1 MTNNMIIP
9 WIGAADVAYDGEH
22 HVIYPEMK
30 KDFMDFWSLERLRV
44 DFPGQWGVAVNF
56 MHEYQG
62 DWKKDP
68 VVEQAAYRAYMGAV
82 MLHDALPTGNHNGHA
97 RELIEMRSKFG
108 IGADDVEFLAYWD
121 DTGLAAKGDDIKLA
135 GWKRPDRLL
144 LLVANFGERQ
154 EAVVSIDPAKFGW
167 SGAMLAVTDLE
178 RGCKHVANRVVAKT
192 SAELDADR
200 ERWEAAEKQRLEK
213 AQQAHARKVEAA
225 KKAGKPAPPAP
236 PLEPKPFKPN
246 PNRTEQVVAWDGD
259 AAPAPRLDG
268 TTLTVPVGRHDYR
281 LLVIERK

>member
-1 MTNNMIIP
+1 
-9 WIGAADVAYDGEH
+9 
-22 HVIYPEMK
+22 
-30 KDFMDFWSLERLRV
+30 
-44 DFPGQWGVAVNF
+44 
-56 MHEYQG
+56 
-62 DWKKDP
+62 
-68 VVEQAAYRAYMGAV
+68 

-154 EAVVSIDPAKFGW
+154 EAVVSVDLAKLGW
-167 SGAMLAVTDLE
+167 SGATLDVTDLE
-178 RGCKHVANRVVAKT
+178 RGFSHVANRAVAKT
-192 SAELDADR
+192 PAELEADR
-200 ERWEAAEKQRLEK
+200 AKWEAGEKQRLEK
-213 AQQAHARKVEAA
+213 AKQGRPGKANLAA
-225 KKAGKPAPPAP
+225 
-236 PLEPKPFKPN
+236 KPFKPN
-246 PNRTEQVVAWDGD
+246 PNRSEKVVAWDGD

-268 TTLTVPVGRHDYR
+268 TTLTVPVERHNYR

>member
-1 MTNNMIIP
+1 
-9 WIGAADVAYDGEH
+9 
-22 HVIYPEMK
+22 
-30 KDFMDFWSLERLRV
+30 
-44 DFPGQWGVAVNF
+44 
-56 MHEYQG
+56 
-62 DWKKDP
+62 
-68 VVEQAAYRAYMGAV
+68 
-82 MLHDALPTGNHNGHA
+82 
-97 RELIEMRSKFG
+97 
-108 IGADDVEFLAYWD
+108 
-121 DTGLAAKGDDIKLA
+121 
-135 GWKRPDRLL
+135 
-144 LLVANFGERQ
+144 
-154 EAVVSIDPAKFGW
+154 
-167 SGAMLAVTDLE
+167 MLAVTDLE
-178 RGCKHVANRVVAKT
+178 RGFKHVANRVVAKT